1 MVEIGKY
8 VYPELSGE
16 KREGL
21 SDTKNNAH
29 FMMKHR
35 KRFANRCRWGVLA
48 ALVVLG
54 LPASAQWKAG
64 VTVGGTRNS
73 LETTSGYFYDR
84 TYHAAGGFTAGAVV
98 QREFTNWL
106 AVGGELVFLQKNYD
120 TRRSLFYK
128 PLYEDVKN
136 TFLNVP
142 LYAQFS
148 FGGNRLRGFLN
159 AGAYLGAWLKSTREG
174 TINYFYDELDPT
186 GNIEDIEDF
195 YGMYDYDEPVA
206 FDSRRDNRFDWGLL
220 AGVGLRYQ
228 FAKRWEALA
237 ECRYYHGLSDLQKD
251 YMLQQ
256 VARYNNT
263 FSFSAGVLFRFGKT
277 N

>member
-1 MVEIGKY
+1 M
-8 VYPELSGE
+8 
-16 KREGL
+16 
-21 SDTKNNAH
+21 N
-29 FMMKHR
+29 
-35 KRFANRCRWGVLA
+35 RFFRHKLFWSLA
-48 ALVVLG
+48 ALILIG

-64 VTVGGTRNS
+64 VTAGGTHNS

-84 TYHAAGGFTAGAVV
+84 TYHAAGGFTVGTVA
-98 QREFTNWL
+98 QREFTDWL

-128 PLYEDVKN
+128 AFHEDLKN
-136 TFLNVP
+136 TFLNIP

-159 AGAYLGAWLKSTREG
+159 AGAYLGAWLKSTRKG
-174 TINYFYDELDPT
+174 TINHFFDELNST
-186 GNIEDIEDF
+186 GVIEGIEDVN
-195 YGMYDYDEPVA
+195 GMYDYDEPVA
-206 FDSRRDNRFDWGLL
+206 FDSQRDNRFDWGLL
-220 AGVGLRYQ
+220 AGVGLRYR

-251 YMLQQ
+251 YMRGQ